1 MCVYTYKCTCVWV
14 VGVGRFVYVCVSVWV
29 GGFVYVCVCV
39 RVRVYGLGFR
49 FRVVLST
56 RKVEGTPR
64 GLRKFPLPP
73 PPTHTLLRFFS
84 PLCTIA

>member
-39 RVRVYGLGFR
+39 CVLGFM
-49 FRVVLST
+49 V
-56 RKVEGTPR
+56 
-64 GLRKFPLPP
+64 
-73 PPTHTLLRFFS
+73 
-84 PLCTIA
+84 